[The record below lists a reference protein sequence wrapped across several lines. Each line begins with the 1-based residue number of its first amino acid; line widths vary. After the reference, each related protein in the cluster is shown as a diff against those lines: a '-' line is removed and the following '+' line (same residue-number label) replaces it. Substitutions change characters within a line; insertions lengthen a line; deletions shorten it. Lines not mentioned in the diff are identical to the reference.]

1 MVVLE
6 GKRSRKFGQHF
17 AVGHLGSRVEPS
29 RGRHGAE
36 VSSQD
41 QVSVHLQQQ
50 PLIEPNGPKGRARV
64 RGAAGAG
71 RKARGRRAS
80 GAYGGGAA
88 HLACS
93 SSALAADARA
103 CALAAA
109 TEPPNCCG
117 GAKMYVPRWRGIVVG
132 ARGDG
137 GASAAPRHWRP

>member
-50 PLIEPNGPKGRARV
+50 QPLIEPNGPKKGGHGHGARPA
-64 RGAAGAG
+64 RGARHGAVVRQG
-71 RKARGRRAS
+71 HMVEERLTLLVAPQPSQPMPGHVRWQPRPS
-80 GAYGGGAA
+80 HPIAA
-88 HLACS
+88 
-93 SSALAADARA
+93 
-103 CALAAA
+103 
-109 TEPPNCCG
+109 
-117 GAKMYVPRWRGIVVG
+117 VVQ
-132 ARGDG
+132 
-137 GASAAPRHWRP
+137 